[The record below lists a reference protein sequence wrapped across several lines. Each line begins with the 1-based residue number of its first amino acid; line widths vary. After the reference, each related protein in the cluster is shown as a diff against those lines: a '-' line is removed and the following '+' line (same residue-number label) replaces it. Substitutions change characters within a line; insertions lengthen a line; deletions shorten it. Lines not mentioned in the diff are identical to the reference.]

1 MDVISLNTTPVAG
14 AKAPGPNERST
25 LGLVELFLKD
35 RARLDSLLRD
45 PAHEAELF
53 PRLLAIALSGFTV
66 FGITISIILSTAGLG
81 LPGLPAVRWS
91 DGSAFWLIL
100 AYDLG
105 LVAAC
110 GVCLPSFYFFGL
122 LAGVRTSMLQVTLQ
136 ALRGLAA
143 TSVVLV
149 GILPIHVAI
158 ALGLVIFE
166 APNDFTRQA
175 LYLGLALPFVAGLWG
190 VGSIYRGFL
199 SLARALAVDGAPPR
213 ECFLRRLIASW
224 GACYTAVTPVMI
236 YTLWRHFAA

>member
-1 MDVISLNTTPVAG
+1 MDTISLNTPPRAAVN
-14 AKAPGPNERST
+14 APGLNERSA

-35 RARLDSLLRD
+35 RPRLDGLVRD
-45 PAHEAELF
+45 SARESELF
-53 PRLLAIALSGFTV
+53 PRLLAIALSGFTI
-66 FGITISIILSTAGLG
+66 FGVSVSIILSTAGLG
-81 LPGLPAVRWS
+81 LPGLPGVRWS

-136 ALRGLAA
+136 SLKGLAA
-143 TSVVLV
+143 TSVTLV
-149 GILPIHVAI
+149 GILPIYVAV

-166 APNDFTRQA
+166 APEDLTRQA

-190 VGSIYRGFL
+190 VWSIYHGFL
-199 SLARALAVDGAPPR
+199 SLARALAADAAPPR